1 MRTPASYFSFG
12 LFHALK
18 LLGAALLCAMPFY
31 VTSSSIPNLLERIV
45 QDGVLAI
52 ASSNGPI
59 SFYEGPFGFTGFE
72 YELAED
78 FADELGVELAI
89 IEEANLQDQ
98 LTLVKDQV
106 THFAANGI
114 TITDSREQ
122 EVRFSTPYLN
132 TPQQVIYRRGEQ
144 RPRQVE
150 DIIGRDILV
159 IAGSAHAEQLNK
171 LKQTY
176 PELSWREIE
185 DVEPADLIE
194 QIHLETAEL
203 TIVDATTYTINRN
216 LYPRARVGF
225 DLTEPQPVAWA
236 FPHTSD
242 ESLIAAANQFFA
254 EKNASGNLDK
264 LEQKY
269 FNDEGFDVGGALA
282 FTARI
287 ETRLPKWETYFR
299 EAAEEFDLDWLLL
312 AAISYQESLWN
323 QNARSYTGVRGLMM
337 LTQATAR
344 QMGIKNRVDPQQ
356 SIYGGAKYFTRTL
369 GRIPERIEN
378 PDRLWMALAAYN
390 VGFGHL
396 EDARRLTEQQG
407 GDPDIWEDVKE
418 RLPLLAKKKYYSQT
432 RHGYARGWEPVTYVD
447 NIQSYYN
454 ILVLHENEEQ
464 KRIAAEA
471 EKEKQNK
478 LPKDYAGLEVI
489 GGG

>member
-1 MRTPASYFSFG
+1 MQAGLSDYHLTTFSPA
-12 LFHALK
+12 K
-18 LLGAALLCAMPFY
+18 LVCGALLCLMPFY
-31 VTSSSIPNLLERIV
+31 VTSSSIPNLLERII
-45 QDGVLAI
+45 QGGVLAVT
-52 ASSNGPI
+52 SSNGPV

-72 YELAED
+72 YELAGA

-98 LTLVKDQV
+98 LDLVETQT
-106 THFAANGI
+106 THFAANSI
-114 TITDSREQ
+114 AVTESRAEQ
-122 EVRFSTPYLN
+122 VRFSSPYLS

-144 RPRQVE
+144 RPRNIE
-150 DIIGRDILV
+150 DLIGRNILV
-159 IAGSAHAEQLNK
+159 IAGSAHAEYLSE
-171 LKQTY
+171 LKQEH

-185 DVEPADLIE
+185 DAEPADLIE

-203 TIVDATTYTINRN
+203 VIVDATAYTINRN

-225 DLTEPQPVAWA
+225 DLTEPQAVAWA
-236 FPHTSD
+236 FPYGTD
-242 ESLIAAANQFFA
+242 DSLVQAANQFIA
-254 EKNASGNLDK
+254 NNKTNGSLAK

-269 FNDEGFDVGGALA
+269 FSNEGFDVGGALA

-323 QNARSYTGVRGLMM
+323 QNARSFTGVRGLMM

-344 QMGIKNRVDPQQ
+344 QVGIKNRIDPQQ
-356 SIYGGAKYFTRTL
+356 SIYGGAKYFTSRL
-369 GRIPERIEN
+369 ERIPERIEN
-378 PDRLWMALAAYN
+378 PDRLWLALAAYN

-396 EDARRLTEQQG
+396 EDARKLTEQQG
-407 GDPDIWEDVKE
+407 GNPDLWEDIKE
-418 RLPLLAKKKYYSQT
+418 RLPLLAKKKYYSKT
-432 RHGYARGWEPVTYVD
+432 THGYARGWEPVTYVE
-447 NIQSYYN
+447 NIQNYYN
-454 ILVLHENEEQ
+454 ILVLRENEEQ
-464 KRIAAEA
+464 KRIAN
-471 EKEKQNK
+471 EKEKQII